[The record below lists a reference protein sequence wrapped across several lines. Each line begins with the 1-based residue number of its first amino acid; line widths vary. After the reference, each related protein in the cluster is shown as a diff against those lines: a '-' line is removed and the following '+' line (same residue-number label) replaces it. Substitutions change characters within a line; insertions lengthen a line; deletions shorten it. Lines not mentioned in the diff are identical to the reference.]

1 MKNVEKVIDI
11 NAHIENLKCEINTEN
26 NNIVARISF
35 DNMGFGD
42 ITAIKFNAC
51 GYNTFGDVV
60 SINGK
65 NKFFLIIQDINIPK
79 NERAVDLKAKL
90 PEGDIRKLDIVESQI
105 CYADGSVL
113 TYSGQQSL
121 TFQLEEYDNQEEIS
135 ALHKLYSN
143 KAKNKIKDF
152 EQGWICAC
160 GRFNLHDSTK
170 CSLCGKSKTETE
182 KVCTTEGMKN
192 LIEKYRISEE
202 EDKRAREEADKK
214 ANAEKKKRNIMI
226 GIVTAVCIALAFP
239 IGNAMIMS
247 GRTTY
252 GSEEEMKEAVQ
263 GTYTYYEDH
272 DAIRQIEIDGDQ
284 FRYIYKYTESN
295 TWMDLDFYPSK
306 GTMKTFETIVVTSN
320 GDLKV
325 DGELYKKGG
334 YMSTGSSSSSSS
346 SYSYS
351 SGYTD
356 LDVNSLSCYS
366 NSSYTIC
373 TGKVTNNGDKTYS
386 FVTVK
391 GSFKDS
397 SGNVLDTDSTYAV
410 GSEGLAPGESSS
422 FRLSVDKDSKITDCS
437 VSILDFD

>member
-1 MKNVEKVIDI
+1 MKELEKVIDI
-11 NAHIENLKCEINTEN
+11 NAHIENLKCEVNTEN
-26 NNIVARISF
+26 GNVVAKISF
-35 DNMGFGD
+35 DNMGYGD

-51 GYNTFGDVV
+51 GYNTFEDVV

-65 NKFFLIIQDINIPK
+65 NNFFLIIQDINIPK
-79 NERAVDLKAKL
+79 NESAVDLKAKL

-105 CYADGSVL
+105 CFADGSIV
-113 TYSGQQSL
+113 TYSGDQSL
-121 TFQLEEYDNQEEIS
+121 SFPIEEYDNQEEIA
-135 ALHKLYSN
+135 ALHKLYSD
-143 KAKNKIKDF
+143 KATYKIKDF
-152 EQGWICAC
+152 EQGWICTC
-160 GRFNLHDSTK
+160 GRFNTNNSTK
-170 CSLCGKSKTETE
+170 CTLCGKSKSETE
-182 KVCTTEGMKN
+182 KICSEEGIKN
-192 LIEKYRISEE
+192 LVEKYRISEE
-202 EDKRAREEADKK
+202 EDAKARAEAEKK

-226 GIVTAVCIALAFP
+226 GIAVAVCIALAFP
-239 IGNAMIMS
+239 IGNAMIM
-247 GRTTY
+247 GGQTTY
-252 GSEEEMKEAVQ
+252 SSEEEMKEAVQ

-272 DAIRQIEIDGDQ
+272 DAKKQIEIDGDQ

-295 TWMDLDFYPSK
+295 YWMDLEFFPSK
-306 GTMKTFETIVVTSN
+306 GTMETFETIVVTSN

-325 DGELYKKGG
+325 DGELFEKGG
-334 YMSTGSSSSSSS
+334 YISTGSDSSSS

-356 LDVNSLSCYS
+356 LDVNRLEWDS

-373 TGKVTNNGDKTYS
+373 TGKVTNNGEKTYT

-397 SGNVLDTDSTYAV
+397 SGSVLDTDSTYAV
-410 GSEGLAPGESSS
+410 GSEGLAPGESTS